1 MTAWKPQK
9 RKQTARELAKRFGK
23 SPRQIR
29 RVMAQPRA
37 EYLAAQAARR
47 AEAARLR
54 AEGLEW
60 AEVARRVGT
69 SSPAAARMLAL
80 RARRERG
87 DSTMLLRVT
96 PQEKQLIETERAKHA
111 EMCRG

>member
-1 MTAWKPQK
+1 MSALHKQK
-9 RKQTARELAKRFGK
+9 RRKTAREVAAKLGV
-23 SPRQIR
+23 SPRTVR
-29 RVMAQPRA
+29 NYVAMPRA
-37 EYLAAQAARR
+37 QWLAAQAARR

-60 AEVARRVGT
+60 AEVARRVGA
-69 SSPAAARMLAL
+69 SSPDAARVLAL

-87 DSTMLLRVT
+87 DPTMLLRVT
-96 PQEKQLIETERAKHA
+96 PQEKQLIETERVKHA